1 MDEGGRLDLPRRVV
15 LISLG
20 ASALAMWPARLR
32 AASDRAPDR
41 SPRVADAATA
51 GDVARAVLYEED
63 PGEPKGKRFA
73 GDVRW
78 SFDIRSSGGNE
89 APDFTQPHR
98 QRGQGAAE
106 FIERRGLRLRLD
118 HETYVAH
125 NVILCNI

>member
-1 MDEGGRLDLPRRVV
+1 MRHMDEGGRLDLPRRVV

-89 APDFTQPHR
+89 APDAMVHAGIAIPDPQLTLNLTL
-98 QRGQGAAE
+98 
-106 FIERRGLRLRLD
+106 RRNFDRALPAG
-118 HETYVAH
+118 H
-125 NVILCNI
+125 